1 MVMMINNARYYFAS
15 LNDGRNEIWK
25 TYKKTI
31 KTYEVSVKSKCFNNF
46 FILAFGTT
54 LDEKKSFNFSLMYF
68 QNFMFSILNSPCV
81 HFSIPH

>member
-46 FILAFGTT
+46 FILAFVTT

-68 QNFMFSILNSPCV
+68 QNFMFSI
-81 HFSIPH
+81 